1 MLEEKLPKDHRLK
14 TKYLKFLFT
23 QSKEEATKDNN
34 ETGEDVKRNET
45 V

>member
-1 MLEEKLPKDHRLK
+1 MLEEKLPKDHRLR

-23 QSKEEATKDNN
+23 QSVEKDTMDNN